1 MLVFEK
7 KWFVAFSVPNY
18 YQTNIQTE
26 PFRKS
31 WMKIELEHITI
42 NQMKYTW
49 KCSLQNV

>member
-1 MLVFEK
+1 MVCRIFGAELSFL
-7 KWFVAFSVPNY
+7 S

-31 WMKIELEHITI
+31 SMKFELEHITI
-42 NQMKYTW
+42 NQMKYIW